1 MGPGSSPVGW
11 TCRCKPTWWD
21 PNRGSSWGGSGWFI
35 AKIVINQCSM
45 LSWGCYIFC
54 KPVCAYNIIIY
65 IYIVVVAVYE
75 NYVICACKYV
85 CSIKTTPPAAQVY
98 PTTCAQFKNMLDQLG
113 FNYWPPAIRGM
124 LTPTPPTLRQT
135 MRHKGM
141 LALWNTASS
150 AAEAASRHGYHM
162 LSHFSIIISQIL
174 RIRVPSHKI
183 FGYVL
188 GGEVCLQEVD

>member
-1 MGPGSSPVGW
+1 MFYAFLGLLYFLQ
-11 TCRCKPTWWD
+11 TCMC
-21 PNRGSSWGGSGWFI
+21 I
-35 AKIVINQCSM
+35 Q
-45 LSWGCYIFC
+45 YH
-54 KPVCAYNIIIY
+54 Y
-65 IYIVVVAVYE
+65 IYIVVVVAVYE